1 MHKTLLKTLWI
12 WWLVKVLKYQH
23 YGVVKNGKKIYD
35 KLIRIG
41 VAHLRSM
48 STKQCDMQSFFGS
61 SERFVP
67 DLNNTLRCDIFVI
80 EAFEFAYIYKNN
92 AFSSLF
98 YIFFWVL

>member
-1 MHKTLLKTLWI
+1 
-12 WWLVKVLKYQH
+12 
-23 YGVVKNGKKIYD
+23 
-35 KLIRIG
+35 
-41 VAHLRSM
+41 
-48 STKQCDMQSFFGS
+48 MQSFFGS